1 MSSAAELKRWD
12 KVVMI
17 PIDSLEF
24 CNWNSNEVSPEV
36 MAALMEDIQQGV
48 FDEPAQVVPIENGKY
63 LVLGGEHRTRA
74 LRALDHNEVPCIIR
88 TDMIGKTRKD
98 LILWSVRRNNI
109 RGQNNEQKYAKLEQE
124 LVDQHNMTTEAAR
137 RSMLING
144 DLAKAL
150 KKRDK
155 KTSDGDEDEGDA
167 RPDRKGDQ
175 GEDPNQE
182 TKDREGL
189 LKSLKAAEQ
198 EVLLQSGDTVEHGY
212 LFFAQDE
219 KLHLVV
225 NETRNLYALVRRMVD
240 ACKGESATVDE
251 FLVSALTKEL
261 SSWE

>member
-1 MSSAAELKRWD
+1 MMKVWD
-12 KVVMI
+12 KAVLI
-17 PIDSLEF
+17 PIDDLVY
-24 CNWNSNEVSPEV
+24 CDWNSNEVSPEV

-48 FDEPAQVVPIENGKY
+48 FDEPAQVVPIENDKY

-74 LRALDHNEVPCIIR
+74 LRALDHEEVPCIIR

-150 KKRDK
+150 KRHDK
-155 KTSDGDEDEGDA
+155 KQSGADETDDADDGQERPKGEQSDA
-167 RPDRKGDQ
+167 HA
-175 GEDPNQE
+175 E
-182 TKDREGL
+182 TRDRESL
-189 LKSLKAAEQ
+189 LKTLRAAEE

-212 LFFAQDE
+212 VFFGQDG
-219 KLHLVV
+219 KSHLVV
-225 NETRNLYALVRRMVD
+225 NESRNLYALVRRMVD

-251 FLVSALTKEL
+251 FLISAISKEIK
-261 SSWE
+261 SWE